1 MKFVTLL
8 THRKIFV
15 GIVFVVG
22 NHRPRCFNKD
32 MPGTGAL
39 LLLAFATLVVI
50 VLLVLLQLTRLG
62 YLIHATIPDR
72 PRQRMFVASVA
83 FLITF
88 VGVRVL
94 VMLIRAN
101 VGPFNWV
108 TVRGRH
114 IHHLVWGILILLL
127 VGYGWLLDLGRNH
140 SPLSIFFSR
149 LMSVSY
155 GVGAALTLDEF
166 ALWLNLEP
174 DAYWTHEGRISIDA
188 VILFGS
194 LLSVGAWGAPFFR
207 GVQRMWTKH
216 SALRGK
222 LAAPIRRC
230 RNRSPLQLQRW
241 G

>member
-1 MKFVTLL
+1 
-8 THRKIFV
+8 
-15 GIVFVVG
+15 
-22 NHRPRCFNKD
+22 
-32 MPGTGAL
+32 MPETGAGF
-39 LLLAFATLVVI
+39 LLAFVGLVVI

-88 VGVRVL
+88 VGVRGL
-94 VMLIRAN
+94 VELIRVD

-140 SPLSIFFSR
+140 SPLSIFMSR
-149 LMSVSY
+149 LMAVGY

-174 DAYWTHEGRISIDA
+174 DAYWSSSGRLSIDA
-188 VILFGS
+188 VVFFGAA
-194 LLSVGAWGAPFFR
+194 LAVGAWGAPFFR
-207 GVQRMWTKH
+207 GLNQLWTKGVLFRREWW
-216 SALRGK
+216 SISS
-222 LAAPIRRC
+222 PIRRV
-230 RNRSPLQLQRW
+230 RLLRRRRVRRSRTHIAP
-241 G
+241 